1 MEVVAQSFKNCD
13 LVKATGRV
21 DAYTASQLERA
32 FTTITGA
39 GRYHIVFDMGE
50 VDYISTAGLMVLIA
64 VLKECKRFN
73 RGKLVLASVSPL
85 VHRSLEVA
93 GFYTVFDVYE
103 TTLEAVGSM

>member
-1 MEVVAQSFKNCD
+1 MEVTAQRFTNCD

-21 DAYTASQLERA
+21 DAYTAPQLREA
-32 FTTITGA
+32 LAAITSA
-39 GRYHIVFDMGE
+39 DRFHIVFDMSKVE
-50 VDYISTAGLMVLIA
+50 YISTAGLLVL
-64 VLKECKRFN
+64 VDTLKECKRFN